1 MGVGDRTL
9 PLERSSVF
17 EGVSCCCE
25 GPASLSSS
33 DELAVAACDA
43 AEEPAL
49 FLRHLWHLF
58 LNPPLV
64 FSRLYWP
71 HSHNGASGSTLMGL
85 RGVYLLRLATFPVRT
100 IESATTVST
109 IYKLRP
115 MYSRQNAV
123 SVEEPPGS
131 STMTCRKFAE
141 EGFLFFK
148 FNYNYNLILARLYP
162 FLCSCSLFRLWS
174 KTTKMAKR

>member
-33 DELAVAACDA
+33 DELAVAACVA

-100 IESATTVST
+100 IESAITVTT
-109 IYKLRP
+109 IYKWRP
-115 MYSRQNAV
+115 M
-123 SVEEPPGS
+123 
-131 STMTCRKFAE
+131 
-141 EGFLFFK
+141 
-148 FNYNYNLILARLYP
+148 
-162 FLCSCSLFRLWS
+162 
-174 KTTKMAKR
+174 